1 MHKLSG
7 FILGFLILLFSS
19 TSWADGL
26 TLSHTDPAWKDGK
39 GDVPKIGICR
49 GSGKYIRGGKGM
61 SPSIKVT
68 GIPTGTVKLEL
79 HFTDEDWSGGEGA
92 HGVVGFKV
100 PTGSNSVIVPSFKG
114 ETDKLP
120 ANIEALSRHKGQRW
134 YKGIYLGPCSGG
146 KDHDYTV
153 YVYAKNADG
162 KKLAKGKLP
171 LGQY

>member
-39 GDVPKIGICR
+39 GDVPGKGICR
-49 GSGKYIRGGKGM
+49 RNGGKGM
-61 SPSIKVT
+61 SPPLKVSN
-68 GIPTGTVKLEL
+68 IPEGTVKLL
-79 HFTDEDWSGGEGA
+79 INFTDEDYGSEGGHGAFELKLSRKTEVDIASIQGEGSDKMPPNMK
-92 HGVVGFKV
+92 GVGQHHC
-100 PTGSNSVIVPSFKG
+100 GSCG
-114 ETDKLP
+114 GT
-120 ANIEALSRHKGQRW
+120 
-134 YKGIYLGPCSGG
+134 YYLGPCSGG
-146 KDHDYTV
+146 RGHFYTV

-162 KKLAKGKLP
+162 KELAKGKLP